1 MMRRFARRHTGM
13 TARRMA
19 VRPHPP
25 WYGRLMTAL
34 ILFLAGY
41 AIGYWQFG
49 NTQAEASLEQLHSE
63 NTSLQQ
69 TIVHMEQ
76 QSQVDRAA
84 QRNLA
89 SQMAT
94 LQEENMRL
102 KEDVVFY
109 DSILSDSNSKDEPR
123 IHSVKLVRGARSG
136 EYRYQILLMQSGR
149 HDKPVQGALRL
160 LLQASQE
167 GKAVSQPLNVT
178 GQAQDGRI
186 SFKYYQRVEGAFVV
200 PQTLVGQSVQVEFVP
215 TGARQQKLVK
225 SVNFPG

>member
-1 MMRRFARRHTGM
+1 MS
-13 TARRMA
+13 
-19 VRPHPP
+19 
-25 WYGRLMTAL
+25 AL

-49 NTQAEASLEQLHSE
+49 NTQADVSLKQLRSE
-63 NTSLQQ
+63 NTALQQ

-84 QRNLA
+84 QRNLT
-89 SQMAT
+89 SQMVT
-94 LQEENMRL
+94 LQEESMRL

-109 DSILSDSNSKDEPR
+109 DSILSDSDTKSEPR

-149 HDKPVQGALRL
+149 HDKPVQGRLRL

-167 GKAVSQPLNVT
+167 GRAVSKPLNAT
-178 GQAQDGRI
+178 GQASDPRI
-186 SFKYYQRVEGAFVV
+186 SFKYYQRVEGTFVV

-215 TGARQQKLVK
+215 TGARQQKLVG